1 MTDFRINETTDLLA
15 ELAKLSEEN
24 KRLRD
29 ELTAAELTAADLMAD
44 LLERELTDLKLRM
57 GVLT

>member
-1 MTDFRINETTDLLA
+1 MTDFRITETTALLA

-29 ELTAAELTAADLMAD
+29 ELTAADLMAD
-44 LLERELTDLKLRM
+44 LLGRELTDLKLKM

>member
-1 MTDFRINETTDLLA
+1 MSTDFRITETTELLA

-29 ELTAAELTAADLMAD
+29 ELNAADLMAD
-44 LLERELTDLKLRM
+44 LLGRELLDLKLKL
-57 GVLT
+57 VALT